1 MVKNAELYEE
11 YTFHIYRSKIT
22 RMFKMQKR
30 IFALIYLLI
39 VWALAGAYAQEII
52 YQVKKGE
59 TLYSISRKYKVSLD
73 NILILNNIEDSSK
86 IKSGFK
92 LKIPQNNT
100 SAKISKATEEYK
112 VGKGET
118 LYGIAKKHKVSV
130 NDIINENNLN
140 KKGTIYP
147 GQTIKIPRTQSQ
159 HIVVSA
165 PSTTGRNKPAK
176 QIVSRSSSYYWPV
189 DGEMEK
195 LSGKLKGSTISAKFG
210 EIVYSVSSGKV
221 VWEGPYRG
229 FGRVIFVE
237 SKSGYVYVYGG
248 NEKTSVN
255 VGDSVEP
262 GLQLGKIGHNSYAG
276 KSAMFFAVYK
286 DGKAVDVEKAPR
298 M

>member
-1 MVKNAELYEE
+1 
-11 YTFHIYRSKIT
+11 
-22 RMFKMQKR
+22 MQKR

-39 VWALAGAYAQEII
+39 VWVLSGAYAQEII

-73 NILILNNIEDSSK
+73 NILTINNIEDSSK

-100 SAKISKATEEYK
+100 SAIKSPKTSKSTAEYK

-118 LYGIAKKHKVSV
+118 LYGIAKKHKISV
-130 NDIINENNLN
+130 NDIIHENNLS
-140 KKGTIYP
+140 KKGIIYS
-147 GQTIKIPRTQSQ
+147 GQTIKIPITKPQY
-159 HIVVSA
+159 IASA
-165 PSTTGRNKPAK
+165 PSTTNRNSSKPAK
-176 QIVSRSSSYYWPV
+176 QTVSRSSSYYWPV

-210 EIVYSVSSGKV
+210 EIVYSVSSGTV

-248 NEKTSVN
+248 NEKTNVN

-262 GLQLGKIGHNSYAG
+262 GLQLGKIGHSVYAG